1 MIVDSDEVN
10 EECRFIYSQRKYE
23 SINYYLFYLY
33 FFYYRKIKV
42 LWKIYILFNIYNKFL
57 LKLKKCQNF
66 NIDFNGWKIFN
77 RK

>member
-33 FFYYRKIKV
+33 FFYYRKGVDKV
-42 LWKIYILFNIYNKFL
+42 DDGWCFYVFFG
-57 LKLKKCQNF
+57 CVW
-66 NIDFNGWKIFN
+66 NGIFY
-77 RK
+77 